1 MVQWVAAQGRLNAMS
16 GQVRL
21 TVRYTDAGDGWVT
34 AQIIEIPAAISE
46 GRTRAEARENV
57 LDALQVVLTPDEEF
71 EGTRS
76 DDDSDVLTLNVA
88 A

>member
-1 MVQWVAAQGRLNAMS
+1 MT

-21 TVRYTDAGDGWVT
+21 TIRYSDAGDGWVT
-34 AQIIEIPAAISE
+34 AQIAEIPAAISE
-46 GRTRAEARENV
+46 GRTRQEARENV

-71 EGTRS
+71 AGGPRDEV
-76 DDDSDVLTLNVA
+76 DSDSLTLTYA

>member
-1 MVQWVAAQGRLNAMS
+1 MT

-21 TVRYTDAGDGWVT
+21 TIRYTDAGEGWVT
-34 AQIIEIPAAISE
+34 AQVVEIPGAISE

-71 EGTRS
+71 AGGTPP
-76 DDDSDVLTLNVA
+76 DSDTDSLTLTVA